1 MTTIRKR
8 SVLRAEPERLLVDLP
23 RGVHPI
29 GLVTSGVIRRAV
41 DELPVAVGPYPG
53 RRPSRPVAPHREER
67 CPATS
72 VYVLLEISR
81 S

>member
-8 SVLRAEPERLLVDLP
+8 SVLGAEPERLLVGLP

-41 DELPVAVGPYPG
+41 DELPVAVGPHPG
-53 RRPSRPVAPHREER
+53 RRRSRPVAPHREER

-72 VYVLLEISR
+72 IYFLLEISR